1 MILKLLREKIS
12 VMFTVTPGL
21 FRNLLLKAIS
31 QESPE

>member
-1 MILKLLREKIS
+1 MISKRMREKIS

-21 FRNLLLKAIS
+21 FRNLLLKATS